1 MIKSDMCKIES
12 SLEPKIMAS
21 ISGIIAGFCL
31 VCSLAPNA
39 SAQNLVN
46 NGTFDTNL
54 SGWNIITIAEIV
66 GFDWDTFG
74 NPGGS
79 ARGDDVLGPGSG
91 VDSRVLGQFIP
102 TVIGEKY
109 DITFQLYGPGS
120 GSVNASFGSN
130 SINVVGSQQWV
141 SYLFEG
147 VATTDSTIFAISYSA
162 VNSPSIYIDNISVRA
177 RNDHNVPG
185 PLPLLGV
192 GAAFGYS
199 RQLRKR
205 IKTSK
210 SPEVLSAIG

>member
-1 MIKSDMCKIES
+1 MNKSDMCKIES
-12 SLEPKIMAS
+12 SLKPKFTAS

-31 VCSLAPNA
+31 VSSLAPNA

-79 ARGDDVLGPGSG
+79 ARGDEVFGPGSG
-91 VDSRVLGQFIP
+91 VESRVLGQFIP

-109 DITFQLYGPGS
+109 DVTFQLYGPGS
-120 GSVNASFGSN
+120 GNVNASFGSN

-162 VNSPSIYIDNISVRA
+162 VNSPSIYIDNVSIRA
-177 RNDHNVPG
+177 SNGSNVPG

-199 RQLRKR
+199 RKLRKR
-205 IKTSK
+205 IKTRK